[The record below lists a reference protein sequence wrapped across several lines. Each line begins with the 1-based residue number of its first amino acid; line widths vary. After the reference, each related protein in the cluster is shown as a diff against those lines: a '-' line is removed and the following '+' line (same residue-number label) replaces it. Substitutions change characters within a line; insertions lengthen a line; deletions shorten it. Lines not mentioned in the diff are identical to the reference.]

1 MIDIFVVS
9 VRVCMFFRFYLFR
22 LHFHC
27 GIEIC
32 FISFHCTLCNPS
44 HLQAQ
49 VQCNHYYYLFF
60 FIVCS
65 IKETKRDTR
74 VSVNGICTKMCIVKS
89 KLRPSHEKKNHTN
102 VINDDR
108 HQWIVIYHQSCGRGR
123 HIATVLR
130 CVRLTV
136 LILVEEFVFERC
148 IRYVLVKMAPATG

>member
-1 MIDIFVVS
+1 MC
-9 VRVCMFFRFYLFR
+9 VCFFDS
-22 LHFHC
+22 
-27 GIEIC
+27 IC
-32 FISFHCTLCNPS
+32 FVSIFIVELRSVSFHFIALYVI
-44 HLQAQ
+44 HLIYRLRYN
-49 VQCNHYYYLFF
+49 VIIIIIYFF

-74 VSVNGICTKMCIVKS
+74 VSVNGIRTKMCIVKS